1 MTVVSSAPDATV
13 TSAPTV
19 TVRMPKRFMSAA
31 ANGPVNPNKRR
42 LMKTAKE
49 MTARFQP
56 NSCSSGTIS
65 TPGVARNP
73 AAPMRATNVT
83 AATIHA

>member
-1 MTVVSSAPDATV
+1 
-13 TSAPTV
+13 
-19 TVRMPKRFMSAA
+19 MSAA
-31 ANGPVNPNKRR
+31 AKGPVNPNNTR
-42 LMKTAKE
+42 LMKTANE

-56 NSCSSGTIS
+56 NSFCSGTIK

-83 AATIHA
+83 AATIQA